1 MKTSLLLPKLFVATC
16 ILMLVAC
23 NTSASDTKNLETSQ
37 SENIDPE
44 NVESVQMPEKENW
57 KTFEDRRSGITFSHP
72 ADWKVIIEDDIVIF
86 EALFLTSWNF
96 KLAVFSSNAGKL
108 SSLAHFFSE
117 ASAAQEMSDLSFSF
131 SAL

>member
-1 MKTSLLLPKLFVATC
+1 MLGQVGDYCIFFVECYGYNSDMKTSLLLPKLFVATC

-72 ADWKVIIEDDIVIF
+72 ADWKVIIED
-86 EALFLTSWNF
+86 
-96 KLAVFSSNAGKL
+96 
-108 SSLAHFFSE
+108 
-117 ASAAQEMSDLSFSF
+117 
-131 SAL
+131 